1 MRICRIKNKY
11 VYGRNR
17 QNAKTSHMATN
28 AGQKAIGKRRASASR
43 YIVKSK
49 STSNLSMARFIV
61 LYSFSSPKSLAK
73 VYIRTRGS
81 PLRLTG

>member
-1 MRICRIKNKY
+1 MRIYRINNKY
-11 VYGRNR
+11 VYGKNR
-17 QNAKTSHMATN
+17 QNAVNIPYGTN
-28 AGQKAIGKRRASASR
+28 AGQKTIGKRRASASR
-43 YIVKSK
+43 YIVRSK
-49 STSNLSMARFIV
+49 STSNLSMAKFIV